1 MRSSY
6 SVSRGL
12 SRRILT
18 ALPVVALLSLSTTAA
33 ADEKEADT
41 CLRTKI
47 WAGYDDGWAVRTA
60 TTTTLGAGEHRIYL
74 VTLYAGNQY
83 EIKVCGD
90 KSSTDLDLVLHDA
103 DGKELS
109 RDKSDDR
116 EPMLKFTPQT
126 TETYYVAVYA
136 ATLAADAKSTGVA
149 LAVTYK

>member
-1 MRSSY
+1 MRTST
-6 SVSRGL
+6 RPAFAGL
-12 SRRILT
+12 
-18 ALPVVALLSLSTTAA
+18 AVAALLSLSTTAM

-60 TTTTLGAGEHRIYL
+60 TTTTLAATEHRIYL
-74 VTLYAGNQY
+74 VTLYAGNEY

-90 KSSTDLDLVLHDA
+90 KSAADLDLVLHDA
-103 DGKELS
+103 DGKELQ

-116 EPMLKFTPQT
+116 EPMLAYKPEKTA
-126 TETYYVAVYA
+126 TYYVAVYA
-136 ATLAADAKSTGVA
+136 AELEPSAKDAGVA

>member
-1 MRSSY
+1 MRTKFHTAAATLAAATLLSVAAGY
-6 SVSRGL
+6 SVD
-12 SRRILT
+12 
-18 ALPVVALLSLSTTAA
+18 AQ

-60 TTTTLGAGEHRIYL
+60 TTTTLAATEHRIYL
-74 VTLYAGNQY
+74 VTLYAGNEY

-90 KSSTDLDLVLHDA
+90 KSAADLDLVLHDA
-103 DGKELS
+103 EGKELQ

-116 EPMLKFTPQT
+116 EPMLAYKPEKTA
-126 TETYYVAVYA
+126 TYYVAVYA
-136 ATLAADAKSTGVA
+136 AELEPSAKDAGVA